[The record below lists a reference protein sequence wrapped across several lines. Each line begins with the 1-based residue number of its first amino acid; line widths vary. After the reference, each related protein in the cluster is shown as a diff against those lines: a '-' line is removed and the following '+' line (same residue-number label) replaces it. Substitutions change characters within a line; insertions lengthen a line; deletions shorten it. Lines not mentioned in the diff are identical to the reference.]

1 MKNVVKSK
9 WFLILLVSIFLI
21 SFSTKQV
28 NACEIDFEITEN
40 KKDTYE
46 AGDVI
51 VVKVIVTLT
60 HRSCPVSLKKTKFNM
75 KGLKVV
81 GAKDWEQKSTMIWER
96 ELKMKVI
103 GTKDGTLT
111 LNAVRECDKD
121 GGFGSMILESLPVEK
136 E

>member
-21 SFSTKQV
+21 SFGTKQA
-28 NACEIDFEITEN
+28 NACEIEFEVTDN

-46 AGDVI
+46 VGDVI

-60 HRSCPVSLKKTKFNM
+60 HRSCPVGIKKTKFNM

-81 GAKDWEQKSTMIWER
+81 GAKEWNQKSTMVWER
-96 ELKMKVI
+96 ELKMKVT
-103 GTKDGTLT
+103 GTKDGKLT

-121 GGFGSMILESLPVEK
+121 GGYGSMILESIPVK
-136 E
+136 K